1 MSSAANDVKLCR
13 VSRLIYLDL
22 RKFHFFIEQKKF
34 FKKLTKKKK
43 TFLLSHFGNSFT
55 ADSFCDEET
64 FLQQISQKA
73 NPKFSSLC
81 S

>member
-1 MSSAANDVKLCR
+1 MSGVKTDLFR
-13 VSRLIYLDL
+13 FKKVS
-22 RKFHFFIEQKKF
+22 FEQKKF

-43 TFLLSHFGNSFT
+43 FLLSHFGNSFT

-73 NPKFSSLC
+73 NPKFSSLY